1 MSWHIKE
8 KKDMDWR
15 VKAAVQGLLAKVP
28 GGTSVNDLLQ
38 RAVGG
43 RRDEGTHIDT
53 KFKADWLVHQN
64 ILRRVGC
71 AIQDRNL
78 LEIGAGWLPVFPL
91 CYALA
96 GARGCHTY
104 DLNYHL
110 DPSTVPIALKHLERH
125 LAEIAVAAGES
136 PSVVRSRWLRFAEAD
151 SGERILAV
159 AGIHYCAPADA
170 TATGLP
176 DDSVDLVFSNSV
188 LEHITPVVL
197 GPMMQE
203 SYRLLRTGGLSLHSV
218 NCGDHYAYFDRS
230 ITPIHYLRYTERQWK
245 IWNNDILYQNRLR
258 AGDFVAA
265 AQAAQMDILVDLR
278 TSRPDLLK
286 ELNQLPIAPEF
297 RPYTDEDLCCTSVTF
312 AARPKG
318 K

>member
-1 MSWHIKE
+1 
-8 KKDMDWR
+8 MDWR
-15 VKAAVQGLLAKVP
+15 VKAAIQGLLAKVP

-53 KFKADWLVHQN
+53 TFKADWLVHQD
-64 ILRRVGC
+64 ILRGMGYAVH
-71 AIQDRNL
+71 DRNL
-78 LEIGAGWLPVFPL
+78 LEIGTGWLPVFPL

-104 DLNYHL
+104 DLNFHL
-110 DPSTVPIALKHLERH
+110 DPATVPTALKHLERH
-125 LAEIAVAAGES
+125 LPEIGVASGES
-136 PSVVRSRWLRFAEAD
+136 LSAVRSRWQRFAEAGD
-151 SGERILAV
+151 GKRILAV
-159 AGIHYCAPADA
+159 AGIHYHAPADA
-170 TATGLP
+170 TATELS
-176 DDSVDLVFSNSV
+176 DNSVDLVFSNSV
-188 LEHITPVVL
+188 LEHVTPAVL

-203 SYRLLRTGGLSLHSV
+203 SSRLLRTEGLSLHSV
-218 NCGDHYAYFDRS
+218 NCGDHYAYFDRT

-258 AGDFVAA
+258 SGDFVAA
-265 AQAAQMDILVDLR
+265 AQEAQMDILVDLR
-278 TSRPDLLK
+278 TSRPDLMNRLK
-286 ELNQLPIAPEF
+286 QLPIAPEF
-297 RPYTDEDLCCTSVTF
+297 RHYTAEDLCCTSVTF